1 MVLEYANEG
10 NLREYLMNEKWRDLR
25 KKDSLEWK
33 DKINMALDITRG
45 LKCLHSKDI
54 IHRDLVNELFY
65 FYNTF
70 FNVLFLLVILIITF
84 IALKKHISE

>member
-1 MVLEYANEG
+1 
-10 NLREYLMNEKWRDLR
+10 MNEKWRDLR

-54 IHRDLVNELFY
+54 IHRDLVNELFIFIIHCLTY
-65 FYNTF
+65 
-70 FNVLFLLVILIITF
+70 LFLLVILIITF